1 MIGSSTIDSVYTTMN
16 DDPNTTQTPGGP
28 EDDGAP
34 QGEEARQEYDPEL
47 MQLPRRR
54 RRRRHPLIAVAV
66 LGLSLFMMWFL
77 REDLLFFF
85 QPRKPVDVG
94 QVAQAL
100 EQGKLRHNTY
110 ITLHGA
116 PDRKNALILEGR
128 SAGFDSFFRLLQG
141 RDRVFVQRHR
151 ELRNTEEEISA
162 RHTGRLM
169 RFDSLPY
176 DDALRRYFAAN
187 MTVAHDIKLE
197 EVRRGRASGDRAT
210 VTDEKGA
217 RVTLGPDSLLWINVA
232 FPDEWLVQFRKTAYP
247 KADAAAAKMA
257 EAGLPFARDPER
269 SRLFWRFVARA
280 EPDQVPLLMA
290 RFKDRSLHAG
300 VVRRQLSYSARWN
313 QVKVEGQ
320 TLEIHAADPT
330 FPTRFAARGEPPRLE
345 PVEEHPV
352 KVPASAVLY
361 ITTSSPFQIG
371 DDALVLLT
379 GVKPGDRWYYLAL
392 YIVLLGFVII
402 NVVSLVL
409 RLRERRAS
417 AQSR

>member
-1 MIGSSTIDSVYTTMN
+1 
-16 DDPNTTQTPGGP
+16 
-28 EDDGAP
+28 
-34 QGEEARQEYDPEL
+34 

-54 RRRRHPLIAVAV
+54 RRRRHPLIAVTV

-85 QPRKPVDVG
+85 QPREPVDVG
-94 QVAQAL
+94 EVAQAL

-116 PDRKNALILEGR
+116 PDRKNALRLESR

-141 RDRVFVQRHR
+141 RDRVFVQEHR
-151 ELRNTEEEISA
+151 EIRYTEQEVSA
-162 RHTGRLM
+162 RHTGRLV
-169 RFDSLPY
+169 RFDSLAY
-176 DDALRRYFAAN
+176 EDGLREYFSAN
-187 MTVAHDIKLE
+187 MTVAHDIKFD
-197 EVRRGRASGDRAT
+197 EVKRGRARGDNAA
-210 VTDEKGA
+210 VTDVKGA
-217 RVTLGPDSLLWINVA
+217 KVKLGPNSLLWINVA
-232 FPDEWLVQFRKTAYP
+232 FPNEWLVQFRKTAYP
-247 KADAAAAKMA
+247 KVDDAAAKMA
-257 EAGLPFARDPER
+257 EAGLPFARDPEK
-269 SRLFWRFVARA
+269 SRIFWRFVVLA

-290 RFKDRSLHAG
+290 RFKERKLHAG

-313 QVKVEGQ
+313 QIKVSGQ

-330 FPTRFAARGEPPRLE
+330 FPSRFAARGAPPKLE

-371 DDALVLLT
+371 DGAMVVLT
-379 GVKPGDRWYYLAL
+379 GVKPGDRWYYLPL

-409 RLRERRAS
+409 RLRERRT
-417 AQSR
+417 